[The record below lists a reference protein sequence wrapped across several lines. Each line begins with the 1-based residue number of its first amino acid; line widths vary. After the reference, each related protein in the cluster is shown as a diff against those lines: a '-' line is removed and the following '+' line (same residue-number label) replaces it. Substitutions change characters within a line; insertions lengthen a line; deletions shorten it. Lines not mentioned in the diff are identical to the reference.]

1 MKVFKNVLSII
12 CYLLY
17 LAIPL
22 MCFYFLRDNF
32 LVMISFL
39 MFLFFLYIKDN
50 YFKKL
55 NLHSPFDFLY
65 VFFISWILSKFNL
78 SIALDITTGFC
89 LASLIPLV
97 FTLIGIHLFFLI
109 KYKDPFYFIQKEF
122 LLNPL
127 NEKLIATIRKHLPEG
142 FFDHITNRK

>member
-1 MKVFKNVLSII
+1 MKTLKKIVWVL

-17 LAIPL
+17 LATP
-22 MCFYFLRDNF
+22 MVCMYFLRDNF
-32 LVMISFL
+32 LVMLSFL
-39 MFLFFLYIKDN
+39 VFLFLLYVKDN
-50 YFKKL
+50 CFKKL
-55 NLHSPFDFLY
+55 KLHVPFDLVI
-65 VFFISWILSKFNL
+65 VFAMGLIFSGFNF
-78 SIALDITTGFC
+78 SVALDVTTGFC

-109 KYKDPFYFIQKEF
+109 KCKNPLYFMQEEF
-122 LLNPL
+122 LSDPL